1 LPVLSSMNILSRR
14 SFLSHSTKLGLGA
27 ALASLTDIPLVM
39 QRVLAEGTIGQPGPN
54 GRVRK
59 LLFIFLRGANDGLN
73 SVIPLGDSAYA
84 TSRPNL
90 ALTPDPIQ
98 PFAQI
103 GSAFFPEASSGA
115 GTYGHPYGLPLG
127 NGFAALHPSLKFLAP
142 LYNDGDLALI
152 HRVGYPK
159 QSRSHFD
166 SQAYWE
172 NGAPADSAV
181 KDGLLYRAMIESG
194 LANTSPLTAVSIGSS
209 LPLILRGSK
218 AAMTNISN
226 PTRYSLLSIP
236 NTAAGNSKAAAALAA
251 ANAARFADKRER
263 SLLELQYKNLS
274 ETLQLFAQ
282 LKFEEQDNTFRDDVA
297 TDGDTDWAN
306 ANGGGYYL
314 FPTVADK
321 NGGWRRSSGNRPD
334 KYVVPTGAHEFFER
348 LKAAAIILNNTDALV
363 AGVSIDGWD
372 THSDQVD
379 AKNEAAGQGSHTGAH
394 AGLLRRV
401 GWSLYALQ
409 KYFTRYANHCRWDD
423 LAVVT
428 LSEFGRTTMENS
440 DAGTDHAEA
449 SVMFLAGGNIK
460 GYEPGTLGG
469 VKRTGVW
476 NCGGDG
482 DRALPWVTGPTGS
495 MFRAGDR
502 YLQRNTDYRSV
513 LAKLIRDHLGATPE
527 QLTRI
532 IPGYAAAGENLQTGG
547 MQSKD
552 NIRIIGEPDI
562 I

>member
-1 LPVLSSMNILSRR
+1 MNILSRR

-27 ALASLTDIPLVM
+27 ALASLTDIPFVM
-39 QRVLAEGTIGQPGPN
+39 QRALAEGTIGQPGPN

-59 LLFIFLRGANDGLN
+59 LLFLFLRGANDGLN
-73 SVIPLGDSAYA
+73 SVIPLADPAYL

-90 ALTPDPIQ
+90 ALTADPLQ
-98 PFAQI
+98 PVARI
-103 GSAFFPEASSGA
+103 GPAFYPEVGSVA
-115 GTYGHPYGLPLG
+115 GTYSHPYALPLG

-142 LYNDGDLALI
+142 LYNSGDLALV

-172 NGAPADSAV
+172 TGAPADSGV

-218 AAMTNISN
+218 AAMTNISD

-236 NTAAGNSKAAAALAA
+236 NTVPGNSKAAAALAA

-263 SLLELQYKNLS
+263 DLLELQYKNLS

-282 LKFEEQDNTFRDDVA
+282 LKFDETDNTFRDDVA

-314 FPTVADK
+314 FPTTAEK
-321 NGGWRRSSGNRPD
+321 NGGWRRTSGNRAD
-334 KYVVPTGAHEFFER
+334 KYVVPTSAHEFFER
-348 LKAAAIILNNTDALV
+348 LKAASIILNNTDALV

-379 AKNEAAGQGSHTGAH
+379 PKNDTTGQGSHTGSH

-409 KYFTRYANHCRWDD
+409 KYFTRYANKCRWDD

-428 LSEFGRTTMENS
+428 LSEFGRTTIENS

-449 SVMFLAGGNIK
+449 SVMWVAGGNVK
-460 GYEPGTLGG
+460 GFEPGSSGG

-482 DRALPWVTGPTGS
+482 DRVLPWVTGPTGS

-513 LAKLIRDHLGATPE
+513 LGKIIRDHLGASPE
-527 QLTRI
+527 QLNRI
-532 IPGYAAAGENLQTGG
+532 IPGYTQAGESLQRGG
-547 MQSKD
+547 VQSKD
-552 NIRIIGEPDI
+552 NTPIIGEPDVI
-562 I
+562 

>member
-1 LPVLSSMNILSRR
+1 MNILSRR

-27 ALASLTDIPLVM
+27 ALASLTDIPFVM
-39 QRVLAEGTIGQPGPN
+39 QRALAEGTIGQPGPN

-59 LLFIFLRGANDGLN
+59 LLFLFLRGANDGLN
-73 SVIPLGDSAYA
+73 SVIPLADPAYL

-90 ALTPDPIQ
+90 ALTADPLQ
-98 PFAQI
+98 PVARI
-103 GSAFFPEASSGA
+103 GPAFYPEVGSVA
-115 GTYGHPYGLPLG
+115 GTYSHPYALPLG

-142 LYNDGDLALI
+142 LYNSGDLALV

-172 NGAPADSAV
+172 TGAPADAGV

-218 AAMTNISN
+218 AAMTNISD

-236 NTAAGNSKAAAALAA
+236 NTVPGNSKAAAALAA

-263 SLLELQYKNLS
+263 DLLELQYKNLS

-282 LKFEEQDNTFRDDVA
+282 LKFDEADNTFRDDVA

-314 FPTVADK
+314 FPTTAEK
-321 NGGWRRSSGNRPD
+321 NGGWRRTSGNRAD

-348 LKAAAIILNNTDALV
+348 LKAASIILNNTDAIV

-379 AKNEAAGQGSHTGAH
+379 PKNDTTGQGAHTGSH

-409 KYFTRYANHCRWDD
+409 KYFTRYANKCRWDD

-428 LSEFGRTTMENS
+428 LSEFGRTTIENS

-449 SVMFLAGGNIK
+449 SVMWVAGGNVK
-460 GYEPGTLGG
+460 GFEPGSSGG

-482 DRALPWVTGPTGS
+482 DRVLPWVTGPTGS

-513 LAKLIRDHLGATPE
+513 LGKIIRDHLGASPE
-527 QLTRI
+527 QLNRI
-532 IPGYAAAGENLQTGG
+532 IPGYTQAGESLQRGG
-547 MQSKD
+547 VQSKD
-552 NIRIIGEPDI
+552 NTSIIGEPDVI
-562 I
+562 

>member
-1 LPVLSSMNILSRR
+1 MNIFSRR
-14 SFLSHSTKLGLGA
+14 TFLSHSAKLGLGA
-27 ALASLTDIPLVM
+27 ALASLTDIPFVM
-39 QRVLAEGTIGQPGPN
+39 QRALAEGTIGQPGPN

-73 SVIPLGDSAYA
+73 SVIPLGDSAYQ

-90 ALTPDPIQ
+90 AIAPDPVE
-98 PFAQI
+98 PYTRVGA
-103 GSAFFPEASSGA
+103 AFFPEAGSNA
-115 GTYGHPYGLPLG
+115 GIYAHPYGLPLG

-142 LYNDGDLALI
+142 LYNSGDLALI

-194 LANTSPLTAVSIGSS
+194 LANTSPLTAISIGSS

-218 AAMTNISN
+218 AAMTNISDPN
-226 PTRYSLLSIP
+226 RYALLSVP
-236 NTAAGNSKAAAALAA
+236 NTPAANAKANAALAA
-251 ANAARFADKRER
+251 ANTATFADKRER
-263 SLLELQYKNLS
+263 ELLQLQYKNLHD
-274 ETLQLFAQ
+274 TLELFAQ
-282 LKFEEQDNTFRDDVA
+282 LKFSEADNTFRDEAV

-314 FPTVADK
+314 FPTTPDK
-321 NGGWRRSSGNRPD
+321 NGGWRRGTGNRAD
-334 KYVVPTGAHEFFER
+334 KYVIPTSGQEFFER
-348 LKAAAIILNNTDALV
+348 LKAAAIILNQTDAIV

-372 THSDQVD
+372 THSDQVQ
-379 AKNEAAGQGSHTGAH
+379 AKDEAAGVGSHTGTH

-409 KYFTRYANHCRWDD
+409 KYFTRYAAKCRWDD

-428 LSEFGRTTMENS
+428 LSEFGRTTIENS

-449 SVMFLAGGNIK
+449 SVMFVAGGNIK

-469 VKRTGVW
+469 VKRTGVF

-482 DRALPWVTGPTGS
+482 DRVLPWATGPTGS
-495 MFRAGDR
+495 LFRAGDR

-513 LAKLIRDHLGATPE
+513 LGKIIRDHLGASPD

-532 IPGYAAAGENLQTGG
+532 IPGYANSSESLKTPGLQAR
-547 MQSKD
+547 D
-552 NIRIIGEPDI
+552 NTQVIGEPDI
-562 I
+562 V

>member
-1 LPVLSSMNILSRR
+1 MNILSRR
-14 SFLSHSTKLGLGA
+14 SFLSHSSKLGLGA

-39 QRVLAEGTIGQPGPN
+39 QRALAEGTIGQPGPN

-59 LLFIFLRGANDGLN
+59 LLFLFLRGANDGLN
-73 SVIPLGDSAYA
+73 SVIPLADSAYLA
-84 TSRPNL
+84 SRPNL
-90 ALTPDPIQ
+90 ALTPDPLQ
-98 PFAQI
+98 PVARI
-103 GSAFFPEASSGA
+103 GAAFYPEAGSVA
-115 GTYGHPYGLPLG
+115 GTYGHPYALPLG
-127 NGFAALHPSLKFLAP
+127 NGFAALHPSLKFLSP
-142 LYNDGDLALI
+142 LYNAGDLALV

-172 NGAPADSAV
+172 TGAPTDLAV
-181 KDGLLYRAMIESG
+181 KDGLLYRAMVESG

-218 AAMTNISN
+218 AAMTNIN
-226 PTRYSLLSIP
+226 DPTRYSLLSIP
-236 NTAAGNSKAAAALAA
+236 NTVPGNSKAAAALAA

-263 SLLELQYKNLS
+263 DLLELQYKNLS

-282 LKFEEQDNTFRDDVA
+282 LKFEETDNTFRDDVA

-314 FPTVADK
+314 FPTTAEK
-321 NGGWRRSSGNRPD
+321 NGGWRRTSGNRAD

-348 LKAAAIILNNTDALV
+348 LKAASIILNNTDAIV

-379 AKNEAAGQGSHTGAH
+379 AKNDTTGQGSHTGSH

-409 KYFTRYANHCRWDD
+409 KYFTRYANKCRWDD

-428 LSEFGRTTMENS
+428 LSEFGRTSMENS

-449 SVMFLAGGNIK
+449 SVMWVAGGNVK
-460 GYEPGTLGG
+460 GFEPGTLGG

-476 NCGGDG
+476 NCGGEG
-482 DRALPWVTGPTGS
+482 DRVIPWVTGPTGS
-495 MFRAGDR
+495 MFRAEDR

-513 LAKLIRDHLGATPE
+513 LGKIIRDHLGASPE
-527 QLTRI
+527 QLNRI
-532 IPGYAAAGENLQTGG
+532 IPGYTQAGESLQRGG
-547 MQSKD
+547 VQSKD
-552 NIRIIGEPDI
+552 NTSIIGEPDLI
-562 I
+562 

>member
-1 LPVLSSMNILSRR
+1 MNILTRR
-14 SFLSHSTKLGLGA
+14 SFLSHCSRLGLGA

-39 QRVLAEGTIGQPGPN
+39 QRALAEGSIGQPGPN

-73 SVIPLGDSAYA
+73 SVIPLADPAYV

-90 ALTPDPIQ
+90 ALSRDPLQ
-98 PFAQI
+98 PLDRLGEAVFPTA
-103 GSAFFPEASSGA
+103 GPSAGI
-115 GTYGHPYGLPLG
+115 YDHPYALPLG
-127 NGFAALHPSLKFLAP
+127 NGFAALHPSLKFLSP
-142 LYNDGDLALI
+142 LYNSGDLALV

-172 NGAPADSAV
+172 TGAPADSVV
-181 KDGLLYRAMIESG
+181 KDGLLYRAMVESG

-218 AAMTNISN
+218 AAMTNLSD

-236 NTAAGNSKAAAALAA
+236 NTSAGNAKAAAALHA
-251 ANAARFADKRER
+251 ANQARFAGKRER
-263 SLLELQYKNLS
+263 DLLELQYRNLS
-274 ETLQLFAQ
+274 QTLDLFAQ
-282 LKFEEQDNTFRDDVA
+282 LQFDEADNTFRDDVA

-314 FPTVADK
+314 FPTTAEK
-321 NGGWRRSSGNRPD
+321 NGGWQRAGGNRAD
-334 KYVVPTGAHEFFER
+334 KYVVPTGAHEFFTR
-348 LKAAAIILNNTDALV
+348 LKAASIILNHTDAIV

-372 THSDQVD
+372 THSDQV
-379 AKNEAAGQGSHTGAH
+379 EARDDVAGRGPHTGGH
-394 AGLLRRV
+394 AELLRRV

-409 KYFTRYANHCRWDD
+409 KYFTRYGDKCRWDD

-428 LSEFGRTTMENS
+428 LSEFGRTTIENS

-449 SVMFLAGGNIK
+449 SVMFVAGGNIK
-460 GYEPGTLGG
+460 GFQPGTLGG
-469 VKRTGVW
+469 VKRTGIW

-482 DRALPWVTGPTGS
+482 DRRLPWVPGPTGS

-502 YLQRNTDYRSV
+502 YLERNTDYRSV
-513 LAKLIRDHLGATPE
+513 LGKLIRDHLGATPD
-527 QLTRI
+527 QLNRI
-532 IPGYAAAGENLQTGG
+532 IPGYAVAGEALKSGGTQTRDGTP
-547 MQSKD
+547 
-552 NIRIIGEPDI
+552 IIGEPDLV
-562 I
+562 